1 MSQLPLDL
9 LVLPSGQVGLNQE
22 LPLAG
27 ASWTPCVLSQIAIV
41 QWNPK
46 GWRGGERI
54 KDEAIARDQIMLF
67 FILQNGL
74 IPFTTEQ
81 VFRWL
86 DWYGYRIQNDE
97 GHEIRFHGDVWFYVD
112 VMIKGTGDLVDFLF
126 EDVHLFRAQVSA
138 ADGTMEEMSFT
149 FVSNNK
155 IEMLTRGSRR
165 KRRERKPKGLGS
177 VPATNETQVQ
187 AEDEGDLVRNE
198 DENASIATDELLDR
212 LGSSESGE

>member
-1 MSQLPLDL
+1 MLQLPLDL
-9 LVLPSGQVGLNQE
+9 LCLNQE

-41 QWNPK
+41 QRSPK
-46 GWRGGERI
+46 GWKGGERI
-54 KDEAIARDQIMLF
+54 KDEAIARDQIMLW
-67 FILQNGL
+67 FILENRL

-81 VFRWL
+81 VLRWL
-86 DWYGYRIQNDE
+86 DWYGYRIKNDE
-97 GHEIRFHGDVWFYVD
+97 GHEIWWYCNVWFYVD

-177 VPATNETQVQ
+177 VSATNETQVQ
-187 AEDEGDLVRNE
+187 AEDEGDLVRYE